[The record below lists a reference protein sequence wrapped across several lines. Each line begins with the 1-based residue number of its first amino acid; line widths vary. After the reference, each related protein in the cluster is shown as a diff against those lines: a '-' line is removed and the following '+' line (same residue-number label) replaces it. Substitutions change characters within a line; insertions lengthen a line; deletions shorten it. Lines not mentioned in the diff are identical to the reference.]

1 MVGYDLERQTRE
13 AQGSLASQTSQIN
26 GLQVPETESES
37 VSRTRYVMSASA
49 FHMQICA

>member
-26 GLQVPETESES
+26 GLQVPETES

-49 FHMQICA
+49 FHMQLCA